1 MKKVILIS
9 VLVFSFFSCNKVKE
23 KAKET
28 INKGGEVV
36 GQSATEFAE
45 GVSEGI
51 DKTLDCKIEI
61 ISDLLS
67 KGLKTGKFTIET
79 DSLSGLKN
87 KAVVYFIF
95 ENDFKK
101 SITIKVFDKTNLEMG
116 RTTIAL
122 EGKKGDAKYYD
133 IAFDKRTNIEVK
145 STIKIE

>member
-1 MKKVILIS
+1 MKKVILI
-9 VLVFSFFSCNKVKE
+9 LAIVFSFFSCNKVKE

-28 INKGGEVV
+28 INKSGEVV
-36 GQSATEFAE
+36 GKSATEFAE

-61 ISDLLS
+61 TPDLQS

-95 ENDFKK
+95 ENDLKK
-101 SITIKVFDKTNLEMG
+101 SIIVKVFDKTNLEMG
-116 RTTIAL
+116 RTNIVL
-122 EGKKGDAKYYD
+122 DGKNGDAKYYD

>member
-1 MKKVILIS
+1 MKKVILILAL
-9 VLVFSFFSCNKVKE
+9 VLSLFSCNKVKE

-28 INKGGEVV
+28 INKSGEVV
-36 GQSATEFAE
+36 GQSAAEFTE

-61 ISDLLS
+61 TPDLVS
-67 KGLKTGKFTIET
+67 KGLKTGKFSIET
-79 DSLSGLKN
+79 DSLNGLKN

-101 SITIKVFDKTNLEMG
+101 SITVKVFDKTNLEMG

-133 IAFDKRTNIEVK
+133 LIFDKRTNIEVK